1 MTRERAAHL
10 VPSVDDFAFRD
21 QVEMVIRAAPLAAW
35 VSVTN
40 AVILVYV
47 LWGVVD
53 GVMLLSWL
61 SAVAAVF
68 AARLLLASAYARAKP
83 GPGESRAWARR
94 LIAAVAMAGA
104 CWGALGSVLFPGGGS
119 AHQILVSFT
128 IAGMSAGAL
137 VPLSPLFSAYA
148 LYLLA
153 SVTPLAVT
161 LVLQG
166 GEAYPVMGLLC
177 LIYLVGLLIFGRQS
191 HLSVL
196 ETLRLKYDKER
207 LIAELT
213 AARGLAEDING
224 ELQHEIRERER
235 AEEAE
240 RREKQRLILHVT
252 HTPLAVIEWDG
263 DLTVRAW
270 NPAAARVFGYAEQ
283 DAVGRPLPD
292 LVFRADQRE
301 AARSALGDLFLG
313 RGAAREDHENVTRDG
328 RSILCE
334 WYNTPLID
342 HDGRITGVATLV
354 QDVTA
359 RRLREAEIEHR
370 AYHDPLT
377 GLPNRILLDDR
388 LKVMLIQARRRRS
401 KVAVL
406 FVDLDDFK
414 RINDA
419 HGHDAGDHVLKC
431 LASRLRTTVRQE
443 DTVARYGGDE
453 FVLALSGIARPEDA
467 AAVAQKTVQAL
478 AEPIPYH
485 GATLRV
491 TPSVGVS
498 LYPDHAESPEA
509 LVSFADAAM
518 YRAKQDG
525 GNRERFAAPGTV
537 S

>member
-1 MTRERAAHL
+1 M
-10 VPSVDDFAFRD
+10 PSEGDFAFRD
-21 QVEMVIRAAPLAAW
+21 QVEFVIRATPLAAW

-40 AVILVYV
+40 AAILVYV
-47 LWGVVD
+47 LWGVVP
-53 GVMLLSWL
+53 GAMLLTWL
-61 SAVAAVF
+61 AAVVAVF
-68 AARLLLASAYARAKP
+68 AGRLLLMTAYRRRNPEPA
-83 GPGESRAWARR
+83 ESRAWAKR
-94 LIAAVAMAGA
+94 LIATIAAAGI
-104 CWGALGSVLFPGGGS
+104 CWGALGSVLFPAGA

-137 VPLSPLFSAYA
+137 VPLSPLYSAYA
-148 LYLLA
+148 LYLLG

-166 GEAYPVMGLLC
+166 GEVYPVMGLLC
-177 LIYLVGLLIFGRQS
+177 LLYLAGLLIFGRQS

-196 ETLRLKYDKER
+196 ESLRLKYDKEQ
-207 LIAELT
+207 LITQLT
-213 AARGLAEDING
+213 AARKRTEDVNR
-224 ELQHEIRERER
+224 ELQHQIRERER

-240 RREKQRLILHVT
+240 RQDKQRLMLHVT
-252 HTPLAVIEWDG
+252 NTPLAIIEWDVG
-263 DLTVRAW
+263 LTVRAW
-270 NPAAARVFGYAEQ
+270 NPAAARVFGYAEA
-283 DAVGRPLPD
+283 DAVGRVLPD
-292 LVFRADQRE
+292 LVFRSEQRE
-301 AARSALGDLFLG
+301 AARAALSELFLG
-313 RGAAREDHENVTRDG
+313 RGGAREEHENVTRDG

-342 HDGRITGVATLV
+342 HEGRVTGVATLV

-370 AYHDPLT
+370 SYHDSLT
-377 GLPNRILLDDR
+377 GLPNRILLGDR
-388 LKVMLIQARRRRS
+388 LKVMLLQARRRGS

-431 LASRLRTTVRQE
+431 LASRLRTAVRQE
-443 DTVARYGGDE
+443 DTIARYGGDE
-453 FVLALSGIARPEDA
+453 FVVALSGIARPEDA
-467 AAVAQKTVQAL
+467 QAVATKMVQVL
-478 AEPIPYH
+478 SEPIPYH
-485 GATLRV
+485 GHNLRI

-498 LYPDHAESPEA
+498 LYPDHAETPEA

-525 GNRERFAAPGTV
+525 GNRERFAAP
-537 S
+537 

>member
-1 MTRERAAHL
+1 MAADQAGEL

-21 QVEMVIRAAPLAAW
+21 QVDMVIRAAPLAAW

-40 AVILVYV
+40 ALILVYV
-47 LWGVVD
+47 LWGAVA
-53 GVMLLSWL
+53 GGMLLAWL
-61 SAVAAVF
+61 GAVAAVF
-68 AARLLLASAYARAKP
+68 AARLLLRSAYMRANP
-83 GPGESRAWARR
+83 GPRETDAWARR
-94 LIAAVAMAGA
+94 LIVTVAMAGI
-104 CWGALGSVLFPGGGS
+104 CWGALGSILFPVSGT
-119 AHQILVSFT
+119 AHQILVAFV

-137 VPLSPLFSAYA
+137 VPLSPLYSAYA
-148 LYLLA
+148 LYLLGA
-153 SVTPLAVT
+153 VTPLAVT
-161 LVLQG
+161 FILQG
-166 GEAYPVMGLLC
+166 GEVYPVMGLLC
-177 LIYLVGLLIFGRQS
+177 LVYLVGLLIFGRQS
-191 HLSVL
+191 HVSVL

-207 LIAELT
+207 LIDELT
-213 AARGLAEDING
+213 VARGLTEDINQ

-240 RREKQRLILHVT
+240 RQEKQRLMLHVA
-252 HTPLAVIEWDG
+252 HTPLAVIEWNRT
-263 DLTVRAW
+263 LTVLSW
-270 NPAAARVFGYAEQ
+270 NPAAARIFGYAEQ
-283 DAVGRPLPD
+283 DALGQPLPM

-301 AARSALGDLFLG
+301 TARAALAELFLG
-313 RGAAREDHENVTRDG
+313 RGGAREEHENVTRDG

-342 HDGRITGVATLV
+342 HEGNITGVATLV

-377 GLPNRILLDDR
+377 GLPNRILLGDR
-388 LKVMLIQARRRRS
+388 LKVMLIQARRRKT

-406 FVDLDDFK
+406 FADLDDFK
-414 RINDA
+414 RINDE

-453 FVLALSGIARPEDA
+453 FVLALAGIGRAEDA
-467 AAVAQKTVQAL
+467 AAVARKTVEVL

-485 GATLRV
+485 GRSLRV

-498 LYPDHAESPEA
+498 LYPDHAESPEM

-525 GNRERFAAPGTV
+525 GNRERFAAPGAV